1 MWEGNFHYVGAAQ
14 ASECLP
20 DWAPAQI
27 SVLTLGRFLIPKVFH
42 QDSLIRTMKSIWHT
56 RQGFTV
62 VPLDDPQCMLFSF
75 QNDFNRRKVMRGAP
89 WTFDRSLLILVFT
102 DVSVD
107 PMTVLLEIQHFWVR
121 IRPIPP
127 IFLTSALGENIG
139 IIILADSWR
148 LIKG

>member
-1 MWEGNFHYVGAAQ
+1 MAI
-14 ASECLP
+14 SEEKAIEIVSLEEL
-20 DWAPAQI
+20 DSLRAERFLL
-27 SVLTLGRFLIPKVFH
+27 VGRFLIPKVFH